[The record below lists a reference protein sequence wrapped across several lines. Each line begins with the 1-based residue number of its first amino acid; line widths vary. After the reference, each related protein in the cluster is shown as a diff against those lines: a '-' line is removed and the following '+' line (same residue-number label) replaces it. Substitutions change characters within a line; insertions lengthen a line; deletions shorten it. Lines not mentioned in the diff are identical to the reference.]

1 MEEYDYHVEDGQ
13 FSFDFRAPLLG
24 KEGDKLK
31 LYDFMP
37 NNGIDEIEEMNE
49 ITIDKIDRENL
60 LVECWGSVE

>member
-24 KEGDKLK
+24 KEGDKVK

-49 ITIDKIDRENL
+49 ITIDKIDRVNL
-60 LVECWGSVE
+60 LIECWGSVE